1 MLFTQYIGSDEIKVK
16 SQECHLRA
24 YINSP
29 HYRFHYHILYKWD
42 ALILFNIKFPICS
55 LSIPPLCI
63 LSFPFPNNYSS
74 APCILFVE
82 HTRGNR

>member
-1 MLFTQYIGSDEIKVK
+1 MKLKLNLKNVI
-16 SQECHLRA
+16 LRA

-55 LSIPPLCI
+55 LSIPPLCM